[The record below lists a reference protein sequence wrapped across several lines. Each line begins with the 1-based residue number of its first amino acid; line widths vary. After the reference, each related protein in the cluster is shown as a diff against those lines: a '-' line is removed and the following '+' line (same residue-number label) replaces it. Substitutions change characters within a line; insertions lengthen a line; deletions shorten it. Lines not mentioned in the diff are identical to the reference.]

1 MHNINCMMSPPGLRF
16 HESWLYHTHP
26 IDFPLWIIYTLYRAS
41 QNATCIEE
49 SEKSGISSLLS
60 IKNCK
65 FPREIVTYQLPN
77 SKKVDK
83 SRHLIECP
91 LLNPRYYYLFL
102 WKMKTMWT
110 LSWKEIDKRH
120 GHKLKI
126 IPVISWRLTHSFF
139 RIAPRL
145 HTAWLHYQASHQI
158 TTLFL
163 LFPFSPSTGKLHFKP
178 LINFQIVHSLC
189 K

>member
-1 MHNINCMMSPPGLRF
+1 MHNINCMMSSPVLWF

-65 FPREIVTYQLPN
+65 FPREIVTRLLPD
-77 SKKVDK
+77 SKKADK
-83 SRHLIECP
+83 KSHLIECP

-110 LSWKEIDKRH
+110 LRWKEIDKRH
-120 GHKLKI
+120 CHKLKI
-126 IPVISWRLTHSFF
+126 LPVISWGLTHSFF

-158 TTLFL
+158 TTLSGTAPREEL
-163 LFPFSPSTGKLHFKP
+163 GGL
-178 LINFQIVHSLC
+178 
-189 K
+189 